1 MTRLVA
7 FEDLAEGAV
16 FWGEEVVVDANA
28 MVDYA
33 RQYDPWP
40 FHVDVEAAKQTA
52 FGGLVA
58 SGGYTFSL
66 WCRSVHTIYY
76 RTPDLEWAFLGG
88 YDLRVKLLQPVRP
101 GDRLR
106 LKVSIGAKRPSTKPG
121 RGHVDSV
128 HVLMRHDAVPVFS
141 VEFGFLMATRDSV

>member
-1 MTRLVA
+1 MTKLVT

-16 FWGEEVVVDANA
+16 FWGEEVVADVGA

-40 FHVDVEAAKQTA
+40 FHVDADAAKQTS

-58 SGGYTFSL
+58 SAGYTFSL
-66 WCRSVHTIYY
+66 WCRSLHTIT
-76 RTPDLEWAFLGG
+76 RTSGAEWAFLGG
-88 YDLRVKLLQPVRP
+88 YDLHVKLLQPVRP

-106 LKVSIGAKRPSTKPG
+106 LKVSIGSKRRSSKQG
-121 RGHVDSV
+121 RGHVDSS
-128 HVLMRHDAVPVFS
+128 HVFMNQDAVPVFS
-141 VEFGFLMATRDSV
+141 VELGFLIATRTPT